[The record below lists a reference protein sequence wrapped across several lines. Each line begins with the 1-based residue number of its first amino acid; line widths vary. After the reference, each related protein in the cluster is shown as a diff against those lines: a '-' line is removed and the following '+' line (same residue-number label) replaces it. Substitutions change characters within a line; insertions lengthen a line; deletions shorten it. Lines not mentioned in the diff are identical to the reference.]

1 MLIDTKNTLK
11 TILKFSIKIA
21 NDLEK
26 LQEIEKKKI
35 NKKLHENCK
44 NFQNIP
50 KMLRHTKNMLK
61 TA

>member
-26 LQEIEKKKI
+26 LQEIEKKI

-50 KMLRHTKNMLK
+50 KMLRHTKNVLK

>member
-26 LQEIEKKKI
+26 LQEIEKKNQQKI
-35 NKKLHENCK
+35 
-44 NFQNIP
+44 
-50 KMLRHTKNMLK
+50 
-61 TA
+61 A